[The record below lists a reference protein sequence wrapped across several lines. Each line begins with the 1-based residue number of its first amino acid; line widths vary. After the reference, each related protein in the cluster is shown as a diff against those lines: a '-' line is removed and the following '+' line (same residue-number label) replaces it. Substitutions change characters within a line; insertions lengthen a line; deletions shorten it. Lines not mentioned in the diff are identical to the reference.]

1 MREEDKGSEG
11 PPGHLGPRLQTA
23 GGHQSFALKG
33 PWETWVVPGPSLS
46 YLLKRLPPVH
56 CASVE
61 PSGEA
66 GPRGEVAA
74 FFFNPFSPK
83 QFSEQ
88 AFVSLRRFCF
98 CSGLILPIYP
108 SSGTCLLCPASLWD
122 ARAQQIGPRLILS
135 ALKQTQS
142 YLGLVI

>member
-1 MREEDKGSEG
+1 MAC
-11 PPGHLGPRLQTA
+11 T
-23 GGHQSFALKG
+23 
-33 PWETWVVPGPSLS
+33 GPSLS
-46 YLLKRLPPVH
+46 HLLLKRLLPLH

-74 FFFNPFSPK
+74 FFSIPFSPR

-98 CSGLILPIYP
+98 CSGLILPTYP
-108 SSGTCLLCPASLWD
+108 SSGICLLCPVSLWD
-122 ARAQQIGPRLILS
+122 TRAQQIGHN
-135 ALKQTQS
+135 
-142 YLGLVI
+142 

>member
-1 MREEDKGSEG
+1 MLRKRLSISDGGLEEDRAWRKAMRG
-11 PPGHLGPRLQTA
+11 PTVDLGPRLQTA

-33 PWETWVVPGPSLS
+33 PWETRVVLGPSLS
-46 YLLKRLPPVH
+46 YPLKRLLPLH

-66 GPRGEVAA
+66 GPWGEVAA
-74 FFFNPFSPK
+74 FFFIPFSPK

-108 SSGTCLLCPASLWD
+108 SSGTCLLCPVSLWD
-122 ARAQQIGPRLILS
+122 ARAQQIGHD
-135 ALKQTQS
+135 
-142 YLGLVI
+142 